1 VILTDTSEKGLESLI
16 AADMIAA
23 GWLAGEAKN
32 YDRDYCVD
40 LVHLRAFLEATQPK
54 LAAALELSQ
63 DTPARRAFLA
73 RLEKEIGKRGVIDVL
88 R

>member
-1 VILTDTSEKGLESLI
+1 MTTDTSEKGLESLI
-16 AADMIAA
+16 VADMIAA

-40 LVHLRAFLEATQPK
+40 IAHLRAFLEATQPK
-54 LAAALELSQ
+54 LAAAFELAQ

-73 RLEKEIGKRGVIDVL
+73 RLEK
-88 R
+88 

>member
-1 VILTDTSEKGLESLI
+1 MILTDTSEKGLESLI
-16 AADMIAA
+16 AVDMIVV